1 MTSPLAIRPGGEWRS
16 VSKAGGDT
24 RTRLLA
30 AAEHLLVARGITGV
44 SVRKV
49 GEEAGVNATLVTYHF
64 GSITGLLEEL
74 CRCNMEP
81 ILADWAR
88 IAAEGNDLPTI
99 LRGWLQPMLRPSAFT
114 DGGRALVVLDE
125 IGAHGEGEIRAHVL
139 REMEGFARR
148 LPPLLAPH
156 LPPMDADE
164 MRARLRFISGAV
176 LGPPPRSHGAPRF
189 ASGKGADDIEYL
201 LRFATAALTG

>member
-1 MTSPLAIRPGGEWRS
+1 MT
-16 VSKAGGDT
+16 KANTDT

-64 GSITGLLEEL
+64 GSIAGLLEEL

-81 ILADWAR
+81 ILADWSLVPAD
-88 IAAEGNDLPTI
+88 GDLPAI
-99 LRGWLQPMLRPSAFT
+99 LRAWLLPMLRPSAFT

-125 IGAHGEGEIRAHVL
+125 IAAHGEGEIRAKVL
-139 REMEGFARR
+139 REMEGFAHALR
-148 LPPLLAPH
+148 LILAPH
-156 LPPMDADE
+156 LPHLEDDE
-164 MRARLRFISGAV
+164 LRARLRFISGAV

-189 ASGKGADDIEYL
+189 ASGRGADDIEYL
-201 LRFATAALTG
+201 LRFAQAALTG

>member
-1 MTSPLAIRPGGEWRS
+1 MT
-16 VSKAGGDT
+16 KANTDT

-74 CRCNMEP
+74 CRCNMDP
-81 ILADWAR
+81 ILADWATV
-88 IAAEGNDLPTI
+88 AGDADLSAI
-99 LRGWLQPMLRPSAFT
+99 LRGWLEPMLRPSAFT

-125 IGAHGEGEIRAHVL
+125 IGAHGEGEIRANVL
-139 REMEGFARR
+139 REMEGFARKLR
-148 LPPLLAPH
+148 PMLAPH
-156 LPPMDADE
+156 VPHFDDDE
-164 MRARLRFISGAV
+164 LRARLRFISGAV

-201 LRFATAALTG
+201 VRFAQAALTG